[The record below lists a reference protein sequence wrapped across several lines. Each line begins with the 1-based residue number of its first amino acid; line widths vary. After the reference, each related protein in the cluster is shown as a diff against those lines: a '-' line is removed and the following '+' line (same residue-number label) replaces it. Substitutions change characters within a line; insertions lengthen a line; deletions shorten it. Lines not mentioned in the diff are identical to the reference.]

1 MRRRGQRLILI
12 GALGALLAMAVAL
25 TLMGLRDSVVYFY
38 APSEIAAKAHDG
50 QRVRIGG
57 LVEAGSVRRDGE
69 LVRFSVM
76 DGAGVT
82 LPVSYHGPLPDL
94 FREGQGVVAEGT
106 LEATGS
112 FTADTVLAKHDE
124 NYMPP
129 EVKKSLEARGVK
141 LGASANTESQPKP

>member
-106 LEATGS
+106 WRTHEAAFS
-112 FTADTVLAKHDE
+112 ADRILAKHDE
-124 NYMPP
+124 RYMPR
-129 EVKKSLEARGVK
+129 EVAEALKQRGEWK
-141 LGASANTESQPKP
+141 GPQ